1 MKPISIAVIPDHKHD
16 YHTIIALCDDGSFW
30 KIAIDCGEI
39 GKQWEALGAPP
50 LPAPRTASNSE
61 LCRSPAAYLGGERP
75 NTEGKP

>member
-30 KIAIDCGEI
+30 KVAIDCGEI

-50 LPAPRTASNSE
+50 FHAPRTAPNASDH
-61 LCRSPAAYLGGERP
+61 RADAQGES
-75 NTEGKP
+75 K